1 MALLRSLSPL
11 GSWSGSHCSLTR
23 VGCFVAAA
31 FLDSLVNASE
41 SMWSKPALVIL
52 TARTRSWFGLVAHR
66 LRYIIHIKFGLI
78 QDMRVKEKWSPP
90 NLYKP
95 SNDTSKLLSKYLV
108 WSKHTFGIEQ
118 HSPLFRDRMPGRRQC
133 CLRRTAP

>member
-1 MALLRSLSPL
+1 MA
-11 GSWSGSHCSLTR
+11 
-23 VGCFVAAA
+23 
-31 FLDSLVNASE
+31 
-41 SMWSKPALVIL
+41 ALVIL

-95 SNDTSKLLSKYLV
+95 SNDTSQFLSKYLV
-108 WSKHTFGIEQ
+108 GSKHTFGIEQ

-133 CLRRTAP
+133 FVVLRQNAVPVLRPNSQVLLQIRLNSPLLDFCLVGNVSAGHTQESNGGP